1 MENCNKSNF
10 NNKQT
15 SHIWSAYDTK
25 EVTQFIQ
32 FVFWML
38 MPIVCL
44 LGIVT
49 NSLVLITVKH
59 KSNQKAL
66 KENQYSYMSLNACCN
81 LFMLAFQAIRLTSE
95 CQVFNGVFCS
105 SVRKSLFIQFYRI
118 IFVEYLT
125 HVLNVMANL
134 SYIIYSISRLSLVG
148 QDHGKFVTMMSKI
161 RVRRFILMSFL
172 FCLVLP
178 ASKIFTFR
186 PNFSTPVYEYPDTFE
201 AHLITTKYSIILLYY
216 ASNIAYFLT
225 ISFGFIVS
233 NLVIDISLLVS
244 LKKVIA
250 DRANTILS
258 EEVQKKKRFFIFYL
272 KKYST
277 FNFSKLIEMF

>member
-1 MENCNKSNF
+1 M
-10 NNKQT
+10 
-15 SHIWSAYDTK
+15 WSAYDTK
-25 EVTQFIQ
+25 EVTQFLQ

-49 NSLVLITVKH
+49 NFLVLITVKH

-81 LFMLAFQAIRLTSE
+81 LLMLAFQAIRLTSE

-105 SVRKSLFIQFYRI
+105 SSSVRKSLFVQFYRI

-125 HVLNVMANL
+125 HVLNVMSNL
-134 SYIIYSISRLSLVG
+134 SYIVYSISRLSLVG
-148 QDHGKFVTMMSKI
+148 QDHGKFVTMMSKL
-161 RVRRFILMSFL
+161 RVTRFILVTFL
-172 FCLVLP
+172 FCFVMP

-186 PNFSTPVYEYPDTFE
+186 PNFSTPIYEYPDTFE
-201 AHLITTKYSIILLYY
+201 SHLMNTKYSLILLYY

-225 ISFGFIVS
+225 ISLGFIVA
-233 NLVIDISLLVS
+233 NLVIDISLLFS

-250 DRANTILS
+250 DRTNTILS
-258 EEVQKKKRFFIFYL
+258 EAVQKKKRFFIFYL
-272 KKYST
+272 NEIFY
-277 FNFSKLIEMF
+277 F